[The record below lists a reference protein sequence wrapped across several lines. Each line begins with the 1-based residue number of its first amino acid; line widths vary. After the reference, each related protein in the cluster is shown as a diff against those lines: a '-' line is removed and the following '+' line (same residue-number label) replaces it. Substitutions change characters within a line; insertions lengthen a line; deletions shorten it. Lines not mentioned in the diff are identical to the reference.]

1 MDDQRDLIS
10 NHEQQPMLGGS
21 AGQQRSCNQGA
32 FYTGF
37 SVLMAL
43 LIAGQAA
50 TVYFVYQQQGR
61 LDKLTVTSQNLQL
74 ESLKMKLPKPASLP
88 VNKLRM
94 ATPLLM
100 RELEPESL
108 PSVDLTKIGNS
119 TKDQV
124 KYLLLQ
130 SDPRR
135 SFPELSKSFQ
145 ENMKKLKNSMESK
158 HWKDFENWLHQWLLF
173 EMSKKPKEE
182 KTEGKTEPPQKV
194 LTKCQLEASR
204 VPPVHPGMFCPKCDE
219 NGNYEPLQCHG
230 STGFCWCVY
239 PNGTEVPQT
248 KSRDRHDCSGP
259 LDAEE
264 LISSGLGLPK
274 LQ

>member
-1 MDDQRDLIS
+1 MEDQRDLIS
-10 NHEQQPMLGGS
+10 NHEQQPMLGRS
-21 AGQQRSCNQGA
+21 AGAQQRSCNQGA

-37 SVLMAL
+37 SVLIAL
-43 LIAGQAA
+43 LIAGQGA
-50 TVYFVYQQQGR
+50 TIYFVYQQQGR

-74 ESLKMKLPKPASLP
+74 ESLKMKLPKPSIP
-88 VNKLRM
+88 VNKLRV

-100 RELEPESL
+100 RELEPPSL
-108 PSVDLTKIGNS
+108 PSVDLTKIGNN

-135 SFPELSKSFQ
+135 SFPELTQSFQ
-145 ENMKKLKNSMESK
+145 DNMKQLKKNMEAKS
-158 HWKDFENWLHQWLLF
+158 WKDFESWMHKWLLF
-173 EMSKKPKEE
+173 EMSKKPGKDKAEE
-182 KTEGKTEPPQKV
+182 KTEPSQKV

-239 PNGTEVPQT
+239 PNGTEVPHT
-248 KSRDRHDCSGP
+248 KSHQRHDCNAP
-259 LDAEE
+259 LEGEE

-274 LQ
+274 QQ